1 MAKLPRGVGENLHF
15 LCAELDGQLSN
26 LEAYFE
32 APDPQTAQR

>member
-1 MAKLPRGVGENLHF
+1 MARLPRGVSENLHF

-32 APDPQTAQR
+32 SPDPITA